1 MIALKKFFI
10 TLLILVG
17 LGFGIYFVVGL
28 FNPTPPS
35 PTITV
40 DEKELDVA
48 RGSYCW
54 EGLFNATCADTI
66 PPPELI
72 QHHKIEPVIVS
83 SESELKIEFEKEP
96 NENTVG
102 VTRWL
107 SNNEVEG
114 VSLNNNVLIVPKEKG
129 IYIYDVH
136 ASWDKGSSS
145 YAFIIE
151 VK

>member
-1 MIALKKFFI
+1 MKKFFI

-28 FNPTPPS
+28 FTHTPPS